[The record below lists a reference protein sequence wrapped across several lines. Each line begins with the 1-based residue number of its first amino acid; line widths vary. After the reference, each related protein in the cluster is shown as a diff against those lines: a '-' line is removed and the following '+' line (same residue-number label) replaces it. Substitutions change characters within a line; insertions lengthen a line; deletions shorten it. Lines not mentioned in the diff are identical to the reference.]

1 MSGWSRRRP
10 WLGQL
15 CRHGLLAAGA
25 VIMLAPFAVMVRTA
39 FTAGGAA
46 FGSGLG
52 ELTLD
57 NFRQVWAEQPWLRY
71 YGNGLAAT
79 ALIFVSQV
87 ALGLP
92 AGYALARREFAGRGV
107 AMLLVAA
114 CLVIPEQVTALP
126 NYVLLSRLGWIDSL
140 PSLVLPFVGSAFAI
154 FLFRQF
160 VLTIPQ
166 SLFDA
171 ARLDGVHPVAI
182 VWRVVLP
189 NVRPAIL
196 ALGVFSVVSH
206 WNDLFWP
213 SVVLRSDDAATVPYA
228 VATYATA
235 EAFSDYG
242 VQMAAAALAVL
253 PLVVAFVVAQRHV
266 VRGISLHVNN
276 D

>member
-1 MSGWSRRRP
+1 MSRRTRRRP

-15 CRHGLLAAGA
+15 GRHCLLAAGA
-25 VIMLAPFAVMVRTA
+25 IVMLVPFAVMARTA
-39 FTAGGAA
+39 FTAGGATFDA
-46 FGSGLG
+46 GLDD
-52 ELTLD
+52 LTLD

-71 YGNGLAAT
+71 YGNGVAAT
-79 ALIFVSQV
+79 ALIFVGQV
-87 ALGLP
+87 ALCLP
-92 AGYALARREFAGRGV
+92 AGYALARRPFAGRGV

-126 NYVLLSRLGWIDSL
+126 NYVLLSRLGWLDSL

-160 VLTIPQ
+160 ILTIPQ

-171 ARLDGVHPVAI
+171 ARLDGVRPVAM

-228 VATYATA
+228 IATYATS

-253 PLVVAFVVAQRHV
+253 PLLIAFVAAQRQV